1 MRPKADEA
9 SRMSRGGRLEPED
22 TQCSAVREP
31 FARSQSG
38 PRDRVAGA
46 TGDERAMDATIEQ
59 VKAGALTPIDKAK
72 PRGALADAVFVGTLW
87 ACGMLVLLLLGLIIA
102 QLFKGGLPALQH
114 FGLDFIWSSNW
125 NPVTENFG
133 ALVMIYGT
141 LLSSVIAVVVAL
153 PLSFGIAFFLT
164 EIAPQGLK
172 RPIGV
177 AVQLLAAVPSIIYGM
192 WGFFVIVPLIAAY
205 VQPPLID
212 WLGPIPVLG
221 ALFQGPP
228 LGSGML
234 TAGVILAIMI
244 VPFITAMFVET
255 LESVPPM
262 LKESAY
268 GVGCTTFEVYK
279 NVSVPYGRTA
289 MVGAIM
295 LGLGRALGETMAV
308 TFVIGNATR
317 LSASLFAP
325 GATIASTIA
334 NEFPE
339 ASIGSLKLTSL
350 LQLGFILFVISF
362 IVLAVS
368 RALVRSR
375 LD

>member
-1 MRPKADEA
+1 MAGLP
-9 SRMSRGGRLEPED
+9 G
-22 TQCSAVREP
+22 
-31 FARSQSG
+31 SG
-38 PRDRVAGA
+38 VQPGHI
-46 TGDERAMDATIEQ
+46 GD
-59 VKAGALTPIDKAK
+59 AK
-72 PRGALADAVFVGTLW
+72 PVGRIADLVFVGLLW
-87 ACGMLVLLLLGLIIA
+87 GCGIFVLVLLGLIIA
-102 QLFKGGLPALQH
+102 MLFEGGLPAFSA
-114 FGLDFIWSSNW
+114 FGLDFLWTATW
-125 NPVTENFG
+125 NPVTEKFG

-141 LLSSVIAVVVAL
+141 IFSAIIAVIVAL

-164 EIAPQGLK
+164 EIAPQVMR

-192 WGFFVIVPLIAAY
+192 WGFFIISPLMAAY

-212 WLGPIPVLG
+212 WLGPIPVIG
-221 ALFQGPP
+221 ALFTGPA
-228 LGSGML
+228 LGGGML
-234 TAGVILAIMI
+234 TAGLIMAVMIL
-244 VPFITAMFVET
+244 PFITAMFVET

-268 GVGCTTFEVYK
+268 GVGGTTFEVYK
-279 NVSVPYGRTA
+279 NVSVPYGKTA
-289 MVGAIM
+289 MVGAVM

-339 ASIGSLKLTSL
+339 AAQGSLKLDSL
-350 LQLGFILFVISF
+350 LALGFILFVISF
-362 IVLAVS
+362 IVLALS
-368 RALVRSR
+368 RFLVRSN
-375 LD
+375 LKS

>member
-1 MRPKADEA
+1 
-9 SRMSRGGRLEPED
+9 
-22 TQCSAVREP
+22 
-31 FARSQSG
+31 
-38 PRDRVAGA
+38 
-46 TGDERAMDATIEQ
+46 MDATM
-59 VKAGALTPIDKAK
+59 AGLPGSGVQPGHIGDAK
-72 PRGALADAVFVGTLW
+72 PVGRIADTVFVSLLW
-87 ACGMLVLLLLGLIIA
+87 GCGIFVLVLLGLIIA
-102 QLFKGGLPALQH
+102 MLFEGGLPAFRA
-114 FGLDFIWSSNW
+114 FGLEFLWTATW
-125 NPVTENFG
+125 NPVTEQFG

-141 LLSSVIAVVVAL
+141 IFSAIIAVIVAL

-164 EIAPQGLK
+164 EIAPQVLR

-192 WGFFVIVPLIAAY
+192 WGFFIISPLMAAY

-212 WLGPIPVLG
+212 WLGPVPVIG
-221 ALFQGPP
+221 ALFTGPA
-228 LGSGML
+228 LGGGML
-234 TAGVILAIMI
+234 TAGLIMAVMIL
-244 VPFITAMFVET
+244 PFITAMFVET

-268 GVGCTTFEVYK
+268 GVGGTTFEVYK
-279 NVSVPYGRTA
+279 NVSVPYGKTA
-289 MVGAIM
+289 MVGAVM

-339 ASIGSLKLTSL
+339 AAQGSLKLDSL
-350 LQLGFILFVISF
+350 LALGFILFVISF
-362 IVLAVS
+362 IVLALS
-368 RALVRSR
+368 RFLVRSN
-375 LD
+375 LKS

>member
-1 MRPKADEA
+1 MD
-9 SRMSRGGRLEPED
+9 G
-22 TQCSAVREP
+22 
-31 FARSQSG
+31 
-38 PRDRVAGA
+38 AGTA
-46 TGDERAMDATIEQ
+46 AAQ
-59 VKAGALTPIDKAK
+59 PLSKAK
-72 PRGALADAVFVGTLW
+72 GTGTYSDPIFVGLLW
-87 ACGMLVLLLLGLIIA
+87 GSGIFVLVLLGLIIA
-102 QLFKGGLPALQH
+102 ELFSGGLPALQH
-114 FGLDFIWSSNW
+114 FGLEFIWTASW
-125 NPVTENFG
+125 NPVTENYG

-141 LLSSVIAVVVAL
+141 LFSAVIAVVVAL

-164 EIAPQGLK
+164 EIAPQPLK

-192 WGFFVIVPLIAAY
+192 WGFFVIVPLMAAY

-212 WLGPIPVLG
+212 TLGQLPILG
-221 ALFQGPP
+221 LLFQGPP

-234 TAGVILAIMI
+234 TAGLILAVMI
-244 VPFITAMFVET
+244 LPFITAMFVET

-268 GVGCTTFEVYK
+268 GVGATTYEVYK
-279 NVSVPYGRTA
+279 NVSVPYGKTA

-308 TFVIGNATR
+308 TFVIGNANR

-339 ASIGSLKLTSL
+339 APIGSLKLTSL

-362 IVLAVS
+362 IVLALS

-375 LD
+375 MD

>member
-1 MRPKADEA
+1 
-9 SRMSRGGRLEPED
+9 
-22 TQCSAVREP
+22 
-31 FARSQSG
+31 
-38 PRDRVAGA
+38 
-46 TGDERAMDATIEQ
+46 MDATVDSMGSGSVQ
-59 VKAGALTPIDKAK
+59 PITKAK
-72 PRGALADAVFVGTLW
+72 ATGRISDPIFVGLLW
-87 ACGMLVLLLLGLIIA
+87 ASGIFVLVLLGLIIA
-102 QLFKGGLPALQH
+102 ELFQGGLPALKH
-114 FGLDFIWSSNW
+114 FGLDFIWSPAW

-141 LLSSVIAVVVAL
+141 LFSAIIAVVVAL

-164 EIAPQGLK
+164 EIAPQPLK

-192 WGFFVIVPLIAAY
+192 WGFFVIVPLMAAY
-205 VQPPLID
+205 VQPPIID
-212 WLGPIPVLG
+212 TIGNLPVIG
-221 ALFQGPP
+221 ALFAGPP
-228 LGSGML
+228 LGSGMF
-234 TAGVILAIMI
+234 TAGLILAVMI
-244 VPFITAMFVET
+244 LPFITAMFVET

-268 GVGCTTFEVYK
+268 GIGATTYEVYK
-279 NVSVPYGRTA
+279 NVSVPYGKTA

-317 LSASLFAP
+317 MSASLFAP

-339 ASIGSLKLTSL
+339 AAIGSLKLTSL

-362 IVLAVS
+362 IVLALS

>member
-1 MRPKADEA
+1 
-9 SRMSRGGRLEPED
+9 
-22 TQCSAVREP
+22 
-31 FARSQSG
+31 
-38 PRDRVAGA
+38 
-46 TGDERAMDATIEQ
+46 
-59 VKAGALTPIDKAK
+59 
-72 PRGALADAVFVGTLW
+72 
-87 ACGMLVLLLLGLIIA
+87 
-102 QLFKGGLPALQH
+102 
-114 FGLDFIWSSNW
+114 
-125 NPVTENFG
+125 
-133 ALVMIYGT
+133 MIYGT
-141 LLSSVIAVVVAL
+141 LFSAIIAVIVAL

-164 EIAPQGLK
+164 EIAPQQLK

-192 WGFFVIVPLIAAY
+192 WGFFIVAPLMAAY
-205 VQPPLID
+205 VQPPLIE
-212 WLGPIPVLG
+212 WLGPIPVIG

-228 LGSGML
+228 LGSGMF
-234 TAGVILAIMI
+234 TAGLILAVMI

-268 GVGCTTFEVYK
+268 GVGCTTYEVYK

-339 ASIGSLKLTSL
+339 APIGSLKLTSL

-362 IVLAVS
+362 IVLALS

>member
-1 MRPKADEA
+1 
-9 SRMSRGGRLEPED
+9 MSATMDVP
-22 TQCSAVREP
+22 
-31 FARSQSG
+31 G
-38 PRDRVAGA
+38 PGKV
-46 TGDERAMDATIEQ
+46 Q
-59 VKAGALTPIDKAK
+59 PIDKAK
-72 PRGALADAVFVGTLW
+72 ATGALADPIFVGLLW
-87 ACGMLVLLLLGLIIA
+87 ASGIFVLVLLGLIIA
-102 QLFKGGLPALQH
+102 ELFKGGLPALQH
-114 FGLDFIWSSNW
+114 FGLGFLWTASW
-125 NPVTENFG
+125 NPVTENYG

-141 LLSSVIAVVVAL
+141 VFSAVIAVVVAL
-153 PLSFGIAFFLT
+153 PLAFGIALFLT
-164 EIAPQGLK
+164 EIAPQPLR

-192 WGFFVIVPLIAAY
+192 WGFFVIAPLMATY
-205 VQPPLID
+205 VQPPLTD
-212 WLGPIPVLG
+212 ALGDLPVIGL
-221 ALFQGPP
+221 LFSGPP

-234 TAGVILAIMI
+234 TAGLILAVMI
-244 VPFITAMFVET
+244 LPFITAMFVET

-268 GVGCTTFEVYK
+268 GIGATTYEVYR
-279 NVSVPYGRTA
+279 NVSVPYGKSA
-289 MVGAIM
+289 MVGAVM

-317 LSASLFAP
+317 LSPSLFAP

-339 ASIGSLKLTSL
+339 APIGSLKLTAL

-368 RALVRSR
+368 RALVRSK

>member
-1 MRPKADEA
+1 MGLAARKA
-9 SRMSRGGRLEPED
+9 RLTE
-22 TQCSAVREP
+22 QGV
-31 FARSQSG
+31 SG
-38 PRDRVAGA
+38 
-46 TGDERAMDATIEQ
+46 MDATMDTTGEVGRI
-59 VKAGALTPIDKAK
+59 PIHKAK
-72 PRGALADAVFVGTLW
+72 SIGGLSDPLFVAALW
-87 ACGMLVLLLLGLIIA
+87 ASGIFVLILLGLIIA
-102 QLFKGGLPALQH
+102 QLFIGGFPALQE
-114 FGLDFIWSSNW
+114 FGLDFLWTANW
-125 NPVTENFG
+125 NPVTEKFG
-133 ALVMIYGT
+133 ALVMVYGT
-141 LLSSVIAVVVAL
+141 LLSAIIAVVVAL

-164 EIAPQGLK
+164 EIAPQALK

-192 WGFFVIVPLIAAY
+192 WGFFVIVPLMAQY
-205 VQPPLID
+205 VQPPLIEF
-212 WLGPIPVLG
+212 LGPIPLIGV
-221 ALFQGPP
+221 LFQGPP
-228 LGSGML
+228 LGSGMF
-234 TAGVILAIMI
+234 TAGLILAVMI

-268 GVGCTTFEVYK
+268 GVGATTFEVYK
-279 NVSVPYGRTA
+279 NVSVPYGSTA
-289 MVGAIM
+289 MVGAVM

-339 ASIGSLKLTSL
+339 AAIGSLKLTSL

-362 IVLAVS
+362 IVLALS

>member
-1 MRPKADEA
+1 MTGLSGDGVQAVSIGAAKPV
-9 SRMSRGGRLEPED
+9 GRL
-22 TQCSAVREP
+22 A
-31 FARSQSG
+31 
-38 PRDRVAGA
+38 DR
-46 TGDERAMDATIEQ
+46 
-59 VKAGALTPIDKAK
+59 
-72 PRGALADAVFVGTLW
+72 VFVGLLW
-87 ACGMLVLLLLGLIIA
+87 GCGIFVLVLLGLIIA
-102 QLFKGGLPALQH
+102 MLFHGGLPAFRA
-114 FGLDFIWSSNW
+114 FGLDFLWTATW

-141 LLSSVIAVVVAL
+141 IFSAIIAVVVAL

-164 EIAPQGLK
+164 EIAPPVLR

-192 WGFFVIVPLIAAY
+192 WGFFIISPLMAAY
-205 VQPPLID
+205 VQPPLIE
-212 WLGPIPVLG
+212 WLGPIPVIG
-221 ALFQGPP
+221 DLFQGPA
-228 LGSGML
+228 LGGGML
-234 TAGVILAIMI
+234 TAGLIMAVMIL
-244 VPFITAMFVET
+244 PFITAMFVET
-255 LESVPPM
+255 LESIPPM

-268 GVGCTTFEVYK
+268 GVGATTFEVYK
-279 NVSVPYGRTA
+279 NISVPFGRTA

-339 ASIGSLKLTSL
+339 AAQGTLKLDSL
-350 LQLGFILFVISF
+350 LALGFILFVISF
-362 IVLAVS
+362 IVLALS
-368 RALVRSR
+368 RYLVRSN
-375 LD
+375 LKS

>member
-1 MRPKADEA
+1 
-9 SRMSRGGRLEPED
+9 
-22 TQCSAVREP
+22 
-31 FARSQSG
+31 
-38 PRDRVAGA
+38 
-46 TGDERAMDATIEQ
+46 MDATITSKSSGL
-59 VKAGALTPIDKAK
+59 VPIDKAK
-72 PRGALADAVFVGTLW
+72 PTGAIADPIFVGALWASGIFVLI
-87 ACGMLVLLLLGLIIA
+87 LLGLIIA
-102 QLFKGGLPALQH
+102 QLFEGGLPALRH
-114 FGLDFIWSSNW
+114 FGINFIWSPNW

-133 ALVMIYGT
+133 ALVMVYGT
-141 LLSSVIAVVVAL
+141 VFSAVIAVVFAL

-164 EIAPQGLK
+164 EIAPQGLR

-192 WGFFVIVPLIAAY
+192 WGFFVIVPLIATY
-205 VQPPLID
+205 VQPPMIE
-212 WLGPIPVLG
+212 WLSDIPVIG
-221 ALFQGPP
+221 ALFVGPP

-234 TAGVILAIMI
+234 TAGLILAVMI
-244 VPFITAMFVET
+244 IPFITAMFVET

-268 GVGCTTFEVYK
+268 GVGATTYEVYR
-279 NVSVPYGRTA
+279 NVSIPYGSTA
-289 MVGAIM
+289 MVGAVM

-339 ASIGSLKLTSL
+339 APIGSLKLTSL
-350 LQLGFILFVISF
+350 LQLGFMLFVISF
-362 IVLAVS
+362 IVLALS